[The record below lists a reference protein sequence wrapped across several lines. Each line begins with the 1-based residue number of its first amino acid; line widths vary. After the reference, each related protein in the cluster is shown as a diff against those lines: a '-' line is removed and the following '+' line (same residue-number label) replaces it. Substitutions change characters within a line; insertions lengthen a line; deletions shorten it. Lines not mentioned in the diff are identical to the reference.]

1 MSLTCVEVPFQT
13 PKGRKVSIGAPFQSH
28 PILSH
33 LGWSQGMKWAGAR
46 QLLEGPQRAPE
57 LSHSL
62 SWPCGQVPIKWREC
76 ENPVSSPL
84 GSPRITRTAVGGRD
98 PELMEQLL
106 KKTMLL
112 LSSRS
117 GSSSPEFM
125 SICKSTCHGFAYVW
139 FFLETEST
147 TLFRASKW
155 VYNQGYKPWSH
166 TISCSREAQFPDI
179 APHAGLVPDAEALNT
194 ITSEPMEAPNDNS
207 NSRLSSTYEHQ
218 C

>member
-13 PKGRKVSIGAPFQSH
+13 PKGRKVPTGAPFQSH

-62 SWPCGQVPIKWREC
+62 SRPCGQVPIKWRGC

-98 PELMEQLL
+98 PEVMEQLL
-106 KKTMLL
+106 KKTVLL
-112 LSSRS
+112 LSARS
-117 GSSSPEFM
+117 GSSSPEHLQIHHM
-125 SICKSTCHGFAYVW
+125 SCVCIRV
-139 FFLETEST
+139 
-147 TLFRASKW
+147 
-155 VYNQGYKPWSH
+155 V
-166 TISCSREAQFPDI
+166 FP
-179 APHAGLVPDAEALNT
+179 
-194 ITSEPMEAPNDNS
+194 
-207 NSRLSSTYEHQ
+207 
-218 C
+218 